1 MGAPQGY
8 DPKELTY
15 RIGTFF
21 LMVGIGLLV
30 FFVMSEAAKTPT
42 FNLFCSGTI
51 LLIVGLIFR
60 AQYRKAMKPSG
71 RFSLL
76 KRLIPKPKVD
86 KVKEDKAKK

>member
-21 LMVGIGLLV
+21 LMVGIALLV
-30 FFVMSEAAKTPT
+30 FFVMSEAAQAPT

-51 LLIVGLIFR
+51 LLVIGLIFR
-60 AQYRKAMKPSG
+60 AQYRKAIKPSG
-71 RFSLL
+71 RFSIL
-76 KRLIPKPKVD
+76 KKLIPKP
-86 KVKEDKAKK
+86 KEDKAKK

>member
-30 FFVMSEAAKTPT
+30 FFVQSEAAKTPT
-42 FNLFCSGTI
+42 FQYFCWGTI
-51 LLIVGLIFR
+51 LLVVGLMFR
-60 AQYRKAMKPSG
+60 AQYRKSIKPSG
-71 RFSLL
+71 RFNLL
-76 KRLIPKPKVD
+76 KRLIPKPK
-86 KVKEDKAKK
+86 EDKAKK